1 VAVVD
6 SVPVVVSGAVVVGWL
21 GSVDGALS
29 SPPPQA
35 ARMDAAR
42 PTARILVKLIT
53 LIVSRLLRRLAP

>member
-6 SVPVVVSGAVVVGWL
+6 SVLVTPGAVVVGWL

-35 ARMDAAR
+35 ARVEAAR
-42 PTARILVKLIT
+42 PTARILVKLVT